1 MNSQNSLQHLWS
13 WLSGKK
19 TYLIALVSTVYAW
32 GITQN
37 LWPHN
42 VVIDTALGAGG
53 LAALRM
59 GIAAEAKKVAVAA
72 LTNPPTLP
80 PTTTTTKP

>member
-1 MNSQNSLQHLWS
+1 MNSAQHLWS

-19 TYLIALVSTVYAW
+19 TYIIALVSTIYAW

-53 LAALRM
+53 LTALRM
-59 GIAAEAKKVAVAA
+59 GIASEAKKVAVAA
-72 LTNPPTLP
+72 LTNPPALP
-80 PTTTTTKP
+80 TPTTPTPAKP

>member
-1 MNSQNSLQHLWS
+1 MNSAQHLWS

-19 TYLIALVSTVYAW
+19 TYIIALVSTIYAW

-53 LAALRM
+53 LTALRM
-59 GIAAEAKKVAVAA
+59 GIATEAKKVAVAA
-72 LTNPPTLP
+72 LTNPPALP
-80 PTTTTTKP
+80 TSTTTTPPKP